1 MDFSSS
7 VGGSNL
13 SFVVEE
19 KTSLEENL
27 HMLLKKPPCRGEGK
41 LVSCCWKNLL
51 VGRKICLLLLKK
63 PPCRGG
69 GKFVSSFVIPIL
81 TFFFLEFYTSQQH
94 GD

>member
-27 HMLLKKPPCRGEGK
+27 HMLLKKPPCRGEENCFFVVGK
-41 LVSCCWKNLL
+41 
-51 VGRKICLLLLKK
+51 
-63 PPCRGG
+63 
-69 GKFVSSFVIPIL
+69 
-81 TFFFLEFYTSQQH
+81 TSL
-94 GD
+94 

>member
-27 HMLLKKPPCRGEGK
+27 HMLLKKPPCRG
-41 LVSCCWKNLL
+41 
-51 VGRKICLLLLKK
+51 GRKIVPLLLEK
-63 PPCRGG
+63 PPCR
-69 GKFVSSFVIPIL
+69 KENLSLVV
-81 TFFFLEFYTSQQH
+81 EKTSL
-94 GD
+94 